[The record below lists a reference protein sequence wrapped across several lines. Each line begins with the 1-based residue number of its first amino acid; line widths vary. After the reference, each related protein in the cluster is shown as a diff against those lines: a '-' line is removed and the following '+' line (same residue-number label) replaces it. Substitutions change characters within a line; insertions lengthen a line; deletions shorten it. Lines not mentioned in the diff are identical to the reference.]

1 MNIYSKKQKLKLGL
15 FILAVFMGTGI
26 VWYSGNLVQKLAE
39 REHNRIEIWAESV
52 KELTEIDLDVQ
63 ISPTLYKILGENTT
77 IPVMLVDDN
86 GTITDYRNISKRA
99 LKDSASLY
107 RELNEMK
114 NRHKPIIIEY
124 SLNKKNYVY
133 YKDSVLLSNLFYY
146 PYIQFIVVAFFIM
159 ISYLAFSSS
168 RKAEENQLWA
178 SMSRETAHQ
187 LGTPISSLVAWIE
200 MLKLKGAD
208 QNLTEEVQKDV
219 KRLETITE
227 RFSGIGSTPV
237 LVKNNIYEVL
247 SNAVSYLKA
256 RTSGKIEYVLNFS
269 EHEELIIPLNESL
282 FEWVIE
288 NMCKN
293 AIDAMQGKGK
303 ISITVY
309 DKKERLTIDIKDTG
323 KGIPKSQYKTVFKP
337 GFTTKKRG
345 WGLGLSLVKRI
356 IESYHSG
363 KVFVKS
369 SEINKGTT
377 FRIMLNKDK
386 V

>member
-1 MNIYSKKQKLKLGL
+1 MNIYSKKQKYKLGL
-15 FILAVFMGTGI
+15 FIIAVFIGIGI
-26 VWYSGNLVQKLAE
+26 VWYSGNLVQKLSVRE
-39 REHNRIEIWAESV
+39 RNRIEIWAESV

-63 ISPTLYKILGENTT
+63 ISPTLYKILEENTT

-86 GTITDYRNISKRA
+86 GAIIDYRNLSKKA
-99 LKDSASLY
+99 QKDSTALY
-107 RELNEMK
+107 NELDEMK
-114 NRHKPIIIEY
+114 KKHEPIIIEY

-133 YKDSVLLSNLFYY
+133 YKDSILLTNLFYY
-146 PYIQFIVVAFFIM
+146 PYIQFIVVAFFIV
-159 ISYLAFSSS
+159 ISYLAFSNS

-200 MLKLKGAD
+200 MLKLKD
-208 QNLTEEVQKDV
+208 TDPKLTEEVQKDV
-219 KRLETITE
+219 KRLETITD

-237 LVKNNIYEVL
+237 LVKNNIYDVL
-247 SNAVSYLKA
+247 MNAISYLKV
-256 RTSGKIEYVLNFS
+256 RTSSKIEYVLHFS
-269 EHEELIIPLNESL
+269 ENEETLIPVNESL

-303 ISITVY
+303 ITISVF
-309 DKKERLTIDIKDTG
+309 DKKDRLFIDIQDTG
-323 KGIPKSQYKTVFKP
+323 KGIPKTLQKTVFKP
-337 GFTTKKRG
+337 GYTTKKRG

-369 SEINKGTT
+369 SEVNKGTT
-377 FRIMLNKDK
+377 FRIVLNK
-386 V
+386 